1 MIRKVRG
8 RWIKQEESPLT
19 AIQGLADFGLLV
31 DLSNSMICNPIG
43 TAFERVENGE
53 AESLAY
59 LCQVFTE
66 TRK

>member
-1 MIRKVRG
+1 MIRKVGG

-19 AIQGLADFGLLV
+19 AIQGLADFRLLV
-31 DLSNSMICNPIG
+31 DLSNRMICNPIG

>member
-1 MIRKVRG
+1 
-8 RWIKQEESPLT
+8 LT